1 MEYLE
6 TYWLISKY
14 LGGWGFDLITNS
26 LFHCIAIT
34 KHMLFCNIHGL
45 QSFKC
50 ETFFGLPFG
59 LGTS

>member
-14 LGGWGFDLITNS
+14 LGGGDLILLLIPCFIALQLQNIRCFVTYTDCS
-26 LFHCIAIT
+26 LLNV
-34 KHMLFCNIHGL
+34 KLFY
-45 QSFKC
+45 
-50 ETFFGLPFG
+50 GLPFG